1 MRMDSTGA
9 IQVYF
14 ELTSAN
20 QQNIKQLQALGVVLE
35 IEDAKHNRVQ
45 ARVPQNGLS
54 QLESLPFVRFIRL
67 PNYAVHNTG
76 SVDTQGDTILEAAQ
90 ARAQL
95 HIDGTGVRVGV
106 ISDGLKGIFATGCTT
121 CQGVAGGPISTGD
134 LPQSTGT
141 RNSSGVLNS
150 SSGGITGRSF
160 QSNGDLEGLP
170 SGTCGFAGAG
180 AEGTALL
187 EIVYDIAP
195 GAKLFFDNS
204 GTDMEFNQAV
214 NDLAGKA
221 DVVMDDINFFGLPY
235 DGASVVSQN
244 TASALNSASNPI
256 RGYFTAVGNNARQ
269 HYLGLYQDSGVDG
282 TTLGLPAGHVH
293 LFQANSTTSDIQG
306 LGPKPYDPVILPMNG
321 EVVVVLTWDDPFGA
335 SSNNYDLYFI
345 NETTGKV
352 AASSTDIQNG
362 TQDPVEFIDYTN
374 KTGAQSNF
382 DIVVQNV
389 NNQAQPKHL
398 SLFLFQPECAL
409 AGPLPIA
416 PGHTE
421 NHNYNTVSSS
431 VAAEA
436 DAGGSPV
443 SVVSVGAIAAND
455 PGNQDIE
462 YFSSNGPTLDG
473 RVKPDVTGIDGVST
487 TGAGKFGNPFYG
499 TSAATPHAAGIA
511 ALLLQAAPCLLANST
526 GARDSAD
533 ARATLR
539 SLALVNSVPLGA
551 PIPNNIFGYGR
562 FNALAAADLEVPT
575 VQALANESVSGN
587 APTGFSGSLP
597 STGFSDA
604 QQCPFTVTATG
615 GCTTSAGSSTVNC
628 PFGTSSVTLMATADS
643 VTLSAPVKTQI
654 TVTNFALSV
663 SPAGFSVSPG
673 QAAAYQLTVSPQF
686 GPFGNAIS
694 FACNG
699 LPTRATCAFTPNTV
713 TPNAQSASAQLSIS
727 TAAASRLAPGPD
739 IFPPASLPRSFIWVT
754 GLALCGL
761 LLLAL
766 SFPRR
771 ILAWR
776 SLAVIMLAI
785 VLAYLAALPACG
797 GGNSSSASI
806 SGTPAGTYTVNVT
819 ATSGSLMVTE
829 PVTLTVQ

>member
-9 IQVYF
+9 IQVYI

-35 IEDAKHNRVQ
+35 IEDTKHNRVQ
-45 ARVPQNGLS
+45 ARVPQNSLS
-54 QLESLPFVRFIRL
+54 QLESVPFVRFIRL

-76 SVDTQGDTILEAAQ
+76 SVDTQGDTILEATK

-106 ISDGLKGIFATGCTT
+106 ISDGINGIFATGCTT

-150 SSGGITGRSF
+150 ASGGITGRSF

-235 DGASVVSQN
+235 DGTSVVSQN
-244 TASALNSASNPI
+244 TASALNNSSNPI

-282 TTLGLPAGHVH
+282 TKLGLPAGHLH
-293 LFQANSTTSDIQG
+293 LFQANSTTSDVQG
-306 LGPKPYDPVILPMNG
+306 LGPTTTDRVILPING

-345 NETTGKV
+345 NESTGKV

-362 TQDPVEFIDYTN
+362 TQDPVEFFDYTN

-382 DIVVQNV
+382 DIVIQNV

-416 PGHTE
+416 PAHTE
-421 NHNYNTVSSS
+421 IHNYNTVSSS

-473 RVKPDVTGIDGVST
+473 RIKPDVTGIDGVSI
-487 TGAGKFGNPFYG
+487 TGAGKFENPFYG

-511 ALLLQAAPCLLANST
+511 ALLLQAAPCLLANSS
-526 GARDSAD
+526 GARVDAD
-533 ARATLR
+533 ARTTLR
-539 SLALVNSVPLGA
+539 SLVLINSMPLGS

-562 FNALAAADLEVPT
+562 LNALAAADLAVPT
-575 VQALANESVSGN
+575 AQALANEIVSGN
-587 APTGFSGSLP
+587 ASTGFSGSLP
-597 STGFSDA
+597 PSGFSDA
-604 QQCPFTVTATG
+604 QQCPLTVTATG
-615 GCTTSAGSSTVNC
+615 GCTTSTGSSTVNC
-628 PFGTSSVTLMATADS
+628 PFGTSSVTLVATADG

-654 TVTNFALSV
+654 TVTNFSMTA
-663 SPAGFSVSPG
+663 SPASSSVTPG
-673 QAAAYQLTVSPQF
+673 QVAAYQVTVSPQL
-686 GPFGNAIS
+686 GPFGNAIAL
-694 FACNG
+694 ACTG
-699 LPTRATCAFTPNTV
+699 LPGRAKCTFTPNTV

-727 TAAASRLAPGPD
+727 TAAASRLAPGPGF
-739 IFPPASLPRSFIWVT
+739 FPPASPPRGLIWVASM
-754 GLALCGL
+754 ALFGL

-771 ILAWR
+771 IPAWR
-776 SLAVIMLAI
+776 LVTVIIL
-785 VLAYLAALPACG
+785 VLLLAYMAALPACG
-797 GGNSSSASI
+797 GGNSSPTSI
-806 SGTPAGTYTVNVT
+806 PGTPAGTYTVNVT
-819 ATSGSLMVTE
+819 ATSGSLVVTT

>member
-1 MRMDSTGA
+1 
-9 IQVYF
+9 
-14 ELTSAN
+14 
-20 QQNIKQLQALGVVLE
+20 
-35 IEDAKHNRVQ
+35 
-45 ARVPQNGLS
+45 
-54 QLESLPFVRFIRL
+54 
-67 PNYAVHNTG
+67 
-76 SVDTQGDTILEAAQ
+76 
-90 ARAQL
+90 
-95 HIDGTGVRVGV
+95 VRVGV
-106 ISDGLKGIFATGCTT
+106 ISDGIKGIFATGCTT

-134 LPQSTGT
+134 LPQSTGI

-150 SSGGITGRSF
+150 SSGGITGHSF

-204 GTDMEFNQAV
+204 STDMEFNQAV

-235 DGASVVSQN
+235 DGTSIVSQN
-244 TASALNSASNPI
+244 TASALNNASNPI
-256 RGYFTAVGNNARQ
+256 RGYYTAVGNNARQ

-282 TTLGLPAGHVH
+282 TTLGLPAGDLH
-293 LFQANSTTSDIQG
+293 LFQLNSTTSDILD
-306 LGPKPYDPVILPMNG
+306 LGPTPTDRVILPING

-382 DIVVQNV
+382 DIVIQNV
-389 NNQAQPKHL
+389 NNQAQAKHL

-416 PGHTE
+416 PGYTE
-421 NHNYNTVSSS
+421 IHNYNTVASS

-473 RVKPDVTGIDGVST
+473 RVKPDVTGIDGVSI
-487 TGAGKFGNPFYG
+487 TGAGKFENPFYG

-539 SLALVNSVPLGA
+539 SLVLINSVPLGA

-562 FNALAAADLEVPT
+562 LNALAAADLAVPT
-575 VQALANESVSGN
+575 AQAMANESVSGN

-604 QQCPFTVTATG
+604 QQCPLSVTATG
-615 GCTTSAGSSTVNC
+615 GCTTSTGSNTVNC
-628 PFGTSSVTLMATADS
+628 PFGTSSVTLVATANG

-654 TVTNFALSV
+654 TVTNFSMTV
-663 SPAGFSVSPG
+663 SPASSSVTAG

-694 FACNG
+694 LACTG
-699 LPTRATCAFTPNTV
+699 LPARANCTFTPNTV
-713 TPNAQSASAQLSIS
+713 TPNSHSASVQLAIS
-727 TAAASRLAPGPD
+727 TAAASRLTPGHHP
-739 IFPPASLPRSFIWVT
+739 LPRLPLPRRAVWIRGFGLYSLLLFAILSFARRIPARRFAVLII
-754 GLALCGL
+754 LAL
-761 LLLAL
+761 
-766 SFPRR
+766 
-771 ILAWR
+771 
-776 SLAVIMLAI
+776 

-797 GGNSSSASI
+797 SGGSNSSSNSNP
-806 SGTPAGTYTVNVT
+806 GTPAGTYSVSVT
-819 ATSGSLMVTE
+819 GTSGSLVVTS